1 MTTHDTNTGR
11 FADLG
16 IRENFL
22 AVLTKQGFL
31 TPTPIQH
38 QVIPAAIEGKDVVG
52 IAQTGTG
59 KTLAFGIPMV
69 QRLGSGQGRGLI
81 LAPTRELAIQIE
93 TELLKVAGPLG
104 LKTAVLI
111 GGAPQGKQ
119 LAALRKKPHIVIA
132 TPGRLVDFME
142 QREINLGNVSIVAL
156 DEADRMLDVGFLPQI
171 KKILATVP
179 KERQTL
185 LFSATMPKEIS
196 ALAAA
201 YMKLPLRIEIA
212 PQGTAAQNV
221 EQELFVVSK
230 PDKIRLLD
238 HILQESRGSSVL
250 VFSRTKHGAKKIARD
265 IRGMGHTADE
275 IHSNRTQSQR
285 QRALEAFRK
294 GKIRILVATDI
305 AARGIDVKEI
315 GIVIN
320 FDLPDNAEDYVH
332 RIGRT
337 GRAGK
342 SGKAISFAAPNE
354 RADVKKIER
363 LIRKTLPVLSLPKAL
378 PAPRPKPAYEER
390 SPQPHGRP
398 PRGGGYAQR
407 NGQGR
412 GGSRGPRG
420 SRGSQSAHP
429 RRSW

>member
-142 QREINLGNVSIVAL
+142 QREIKVMS
-156 DEADRMLDVGFLPQI
+156 
-171 KKILATVP
+171 
-179 KERQTL
+179 
-185 LFSATMPKEIS
+185 
-196 ALAAA
+196 
-201 YMKLPLRIEIA
+201 
-212 PQGTAAQNV
+212 
-221 EQELFVVSK
+221 
-230 PDKIRLLD
+230 
-238 HILQESRGSSVL
+238 
-250 VFSRTKHGAKKIARD
+250 
-265 IRGMGHTADE
+265 
-275 IHSNRTQSQR
+275 
-285 QRALEAFRK
+285 
-294 GKIRILVATDI
+294 
-305 AARGIDVKEI
+305 
-315 GIVIN
+315 
-320 FDLPDNAEDYVH
+320 
-332 RIGRT
+332 
-337 GRAGK
+337 
-342 SGKAISFAAPNE
+342 
-354 RADVKKIER
+354 
-363 LIRKTLPVLSLPKAL
+363 LSLLLTKQIVCL
-378 PAPRPKPAYEER
+378 M
-390 SPQPHGRP
+390 
-398 PRGGGYAQR
+398 
-407 NGQGR
+407 
-412 GGSRGPRG
+412 
-420 SRGSQSAHP
+420 
-429 RRSW
+429 